1 MQLNTEYVVTCITCN
16 YLECVHELPLEG
28 HQLNQHINIMPL
40 AQKKKTRNDAF
51 NIVFK
56 IRLWPLYFLTNKH
69 LLLQNQYSLGHLKTE
84 CIMYFFSFMHKY
96 IVSLLIVNIYFKMDR
111 LK

>member
-40 AQKKKTRNDAF
+40 AQKKKQGTM
-51 NIVFK
+51 
-56 IRLWPLYFLTNKH
+56 H
-69 LLLQNQYSLGHLKTE
+69 L
-84 CIMYFFSFMHKY
+84 I
-96 IVSLLIVNIYFKMDR
+96 
-111 LK
+111 

>member
-16 YLECVHELPLEG
+16 YLECVHELHLEG
-28 HQLNQHINIMPL
+28 HQLNQHINVMPL
-40 AQKKKTRNDAF
+40 AQKKTRNDAF

-69 LLLQNQYSLGHLKTE
+69 LLLQNQYSLEHLKIE
-84 CIMYFFSFMHKY
+84 CNYVFFSFMHKY
-96 IVSLLIVNIYFKMDR
+96 IVILLIVNIYFKMDR